1 MKCEIEYYPEKYSLH
16 YNLIPL
22 YLQQTGWSKADE
34 KDGAVKYYFSIDG
47 VNKVPLTVPNPN
59 ASDFQFRL
67 RDLIRVLE
75 AVEKKGRKEIIESI
89 NNVDKDVWKISIAKD
104 SAINSLSVSSF
115 EKIIKNLKNL
125 IEYSASA
132 EQVAKPY
139 FEQSL
144 STGKSY
150 SKKCRIGHTFR
161 GSYGITI
168 ETPVEEPI
176 NDTENYAQKDQY
188 TPIGRKVTER
198 IFRSLKLIEQEKYIE
213 DLTSLYEESING
225 NICVALR
232 NLLELSEGDI
242 EYAVNFSPIWDAPK
256 EMVEN
261 PKVCIKH
268 SNISYLNEIY
278 EKLHQEYETI
288 TNCTVIGT
296 IIELKH
302 IFNEEDESDYNIR
315 ILGHRAESQENDYHI
330 TLKKGDYLKA
340 CLIHTDSV
348 KIKKNKLI
356 EVSGNLRR
364 TKNKW
369 FIDSYSNF
377 NEIHDERTSKALKSK
392 NQAQLISFKD
402 VDF

>member
-1 MKCEIEYYPEKYSLH
+1 VKCDIEYYPEKYRIH

-34 KDGAVKYYFSIDG
+34 INGAAKYYFSIDD
-47 VNKVPLTVPNPN
+47 VNKIPLIVPNLD
-59 ASDFQFRL
+59 ASDLQFRL

-75 AVEKKGRKEIIESI
+75 VVEKKGRKEIIESI
-89 NNVDKDVWKISIAKD
+89 NNVNKDIWKISIAKG
-104 SAINSLSVSSF
+104 SAIDSLSVSSF
-115 EKIIKNLKNL
+115 EKIINNLKNL
-125 IEYSASA
+125 IAYSASA

-144 STGKSY
+144 SIGKNY
-150 SKKCRIGHTFR
+150 SKKCKVGHTFR

-176 NDTENYAQKDQY
+176 TDTENDAEKDQY
-188 TPIGRKVTER
+188 TPVGRKVTER
-198 IFRSLKLIEQEKYIE
+198 IFRSLMLVEQEKYVE
-213 DLTSLYEESING
+213 DFTSLYEESING
-225 NICVALR
+225 NICIALK

-242 EYAVNFSPIWDAPK
+242 EYAVDFSPIWDVPK
-256 EMVEN
+256 EMAEN
-261 PKVCIKH
+261 PRVCIKH

-278 EKLHQEYETI
+278 EKLHKEYETI
-288 TNCTVIGT
+288 TNCTVTGT

-302 IFNEEDESDYNIR
+302 VFDEEDESDYNIR
-315 ILGHRAESQENDYHI
+315 ISGSHAEGPENDYHI

-340 CLIHTDSV
+340 CQIHTECV
-348 KIKKNKLI
+348 KTKKNRLV

-369 FIDSYSNF
+369 FIDSYSDF
-377 NEIHDERTSKALKSK
+377 YEIHDERTGKALKDK
-392 NQAQLISFKD
+392 NQLQLF
-402 VDF
+402 